1 MDGFQTFCL
10 PACPYPVPTQTMGI
24 LIVYRL
30 IQLLS
35 EHEKVFLG
43 LNLLSYTLPY
53 LCKYDPN
60 LMDVLLNNA
69 LFYIVMI
76 FQSKNI
82 KILFI

>member
-1 MDGFQTFCL
+1 
-10 PACPYPVPTQTMGI
+10 MGI

-43 LNLLSYTLPY
+43 PNLSYTLPY

-60 LMDVLLNNA
+60 LMDILLSNA